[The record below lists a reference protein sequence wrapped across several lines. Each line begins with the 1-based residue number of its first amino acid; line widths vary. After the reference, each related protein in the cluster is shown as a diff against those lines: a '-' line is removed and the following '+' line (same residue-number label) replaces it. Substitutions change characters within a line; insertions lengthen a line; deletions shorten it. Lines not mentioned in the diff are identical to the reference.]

1 MKVFKLYFKIIKS
14 NLPALLMYLGIF
26 LGIFATVM
34 TSFDSTNQG
43 IQYQEVDLAIVDYDQ
58 TKLSQALVDSLSR
71 QNSVKPLE
79 DLDQSTINQKL
90 FSQELDYVL
99 FIEEGLSAD
108 FLSGRTVAPVMYP
121 GVNPGANAIID
132 QQINTL
138 LYLVDA
144 YRQAYGGEIPEDRMD
159 WVLNE
164 VQVLLSE
171 EVEGALYQSPEQNR
185 FNIITLHYFLIQM
198 IYPLIALGFI
208 IVGYTITKLERNDV
222 KRRDIVSGYSEIK
235 RSRDIFLSSFLAMT
249 IIWVLLFIIGLFFT
263 KIDLL
268 SSTRAQLMIL
278 SSYIHTMALTCIII
292 LLANCLRSQKAM
304 SVLGTIVSLVIAFSV
319 GIFVPR
325 EIVWKP
331 LNDFS
336 RISPA
341 YWDVSNQILLGLSP
355 NGIEISYQEVLQ
367 NISVMFLMGI
377 LAFVL
382 TLILRKSREKI

>member
-1 MKVFKLYFKIIKS
+1 
-14 NLPALLMYLGIF
+14 
-26 LGIFATVM
+26 
-34 TSFDSTNQG
+34 
-43 IQYQEVDLAIVDYDQ
+43 
-58 TKLSQALVDSLSR
+58 
-71 QNSVKPLE
+71 
-79 DLDQSTINQKL
+79 
-90 FSQELDYVL
+90 
-99 FIEEGLSAD
+99 
-108 FLSGRTVAPVMYP
+108 
-121 GVNPGANAIID
+121 
-132 QQINTL
+132 
-138 LYLVDA
+138 
-144 YRQAYGGEIPEDRMD
+144 
-159 WVLNE
+159 
-164 VQVLLSE
+164 
-171 EVEGALYQSPEQNR
+171 
-185 FNIITLHYFLIQM
+185 M

-278 SSYIHTMALTCIII
+278 SSCIHTMALTCIII